1 MIFNVC
7 HIIVSHVPCV
17 PNQPGFDNPNRPDKC
32 SFASGYRN
40 ALLSHLKSYRPH
52 DHIRRQLRRHMK
64 NVRLLK
70 NNHIAPTLLQL
81 NTGRDGRNQR
91 YPQGELFQI
100 TPSKCVYCTVS
111 WNVARLVWCR
121 SLWWETAGCSLH
133 GGPLWSGSRAWTCP
147 TQPPGC
153 SPHSLHRTCRTMN
166 TRDEIRKRHNE
177 AGGDVII

>member
-1 MIFNVC
+1 MNCCEAIGVKRVSLMSMKTTTTKKLKNPLPKMIFNVC

-111 WNVARLVWCR
+111 WNVARLV
-121 SLWWETAGCSLH
+121 
-133 GGPLWSGSRAWTCP
+133 
-147 TQPPGC
+147 
-153 SPHSLHRTCRTMN
+153 
-166 TRDEIRKRHNE
+166 
-177 AGGDVII
+177 